1 MVVAEEGE
9 EREEQEERAGVED
22 WKTREQ
28 LEKEGLLRTPV
39 ERAVFAVQESYAASW
54 PPRDVVDAFELML
67 DAGKADLFLVM
78 EPGELRDLWLKK
90 QLRQMHRATG
100 KH

>member
-1 MVVAEEGE
+1 MVVAERGE
-9 EREEQEERAGVED
+9 EEAKEGRVAVEG
-22 WKTREQ
+22 WKVREQ

-39 ERAVFAVQESYAASW
+39 ERAVFEVQESYAASW
-54 PPRDVVDAFELML
+54 PARDVVDAFELML

-90 QLRQMHRATG
+90 QLRQMHRAAG